1 MARYLPSAP
10 VAARRGR
17 ALTVAGVVLCSA
29 LVLTACSRGTD
40 TEARAAGAEFDEPVE
55 IVNCER
61 TEVFDAVPQRIIS
74 QNNHVTEILIQ
85 MGVGDRIVG
94 MGYGEATN
102 VLPEAEEQFRS
113 ITSLAKEYPT
123 REQVLDLE
131 PDFVV
136 AGMTSALSETAG
148 YTREDLDG
156 EGINTFL
163 FSEYCGDGFP
173 DIDLLVEDYR
183 QLGQVLGAETAA
195 EELIDRILG
204 ELAEV
209 TEALDAAGVEPV
221 PTFFYDSGQDQ
232 PLTIG
237 GTGIGNLIAEYA
249 GAENI
254 TPEGEKPYF
263 ASSWETIGERAPE
276 AIVILD
282 YGSASVEEKIDY
294 LRSHP
299 IMATTPAVRDDR
311 FVVVSLGDFFESG
324 RLTTSVRTIAEGLHP
339 EAFSDAEQP

>member
-1 MARYLPSAP
+1 
-10 VAARRGR
+10 
-17 ALTVAGVVLCSA
+17 
-29 LVLTACSRGTD
+29 
-40 TEARAAGAEFDEPVE
+40 
-55 IVNCER
+55 
-61 TEVFDAVPQRIIS
+61 
-74 QNNHVTEILIQ
+74 
-85 MGVGDRIVG
+85 GDRIVG

-173 DIDLLVEDYR
+173 DIELLVEDYR

-221 PTFFYDSGQDQ
+221 RTLFYDSGQDQ
-232 PLTIG
+232 PHTLG
-237 GTGIGNLIAEYA
+237 GNRICKRIAEYA
-249 GAENI
+249 GAQNI
-254 TPEGEKPYF
+254 PPDGEKTLL
-263 ASSWETIGERAPE
+263 SLC
-276 AIVILD
+276 LD
-282 YGSASVEEKIDY
+282 NKG
-294 LRSHP
+294 
-299 IMATTPAVRDDR
+299 DR
-311 FVVVSLGDFFESG
+311 G
-324 RLTTSVRTIAEGLHP
+324 
-339 EAFSDAEQP
+339 